1 MKNCELNVRT
11 IDEGAID
18 EKSGMNFSEYIA
30 ILSGDTTLLEK
41 SKLEK
46 KIAVMESL
54 KVSHFREI
62 ARNKY
67 QLESLQNERASTIK
81 TLDKLTADEKVYKT
95 SLQLDKDGIKV
106 NPIRLANVSTSDSQ
120 AIGQHIIKLYHDWKP
135 TIASEQKEKIGTLYG
150 FNLYIRRQQ
159 EAYEENGVFEYRYSN
174 TFYAQRGDDG
184 IKYTY
189 NNGLPNTDNP
199 KLAARHLLNAIDR
212 VESLRGKYEHTLSDL
227 NTAIPKLEQL
237 TTKPFLKEPELQQM
251 KNELANLER
260 QIAIKIQENQLKQQ
274 QVGESKSEE
283 VAEAPV
289 IQLAEKMNGHSAAKE
304 VVLVS
309 TQVSERPR
317 SRMRL

>member
-1 MKNCELNVRT
+1 
-11 IDEGAID
+11 
-18 EKSGMNFSEYIA
+18 
-30 ILSGDTTLLEK
+30 LEK

-67 QLESLQNERASTIK
+67 QLENLQNEQASTVK
-81 TLDKLTADEKVYKT
+81 TLDKLAADEKVYKAG
-95 SLQLDKDGIKV
+95 LQLDKDGVKV
-106 NPIRLANVSTSDSQ
+106 NPIKLDNISASDSE
-120 AIGQHIIKLYHDWKP
+120 AIGKHIIKLYQDWKP
-135 TIASEQKEKIGTLYG
+135 AAADKHTAEIGTLYG
-150 FNLYIRRQQ
+150 FNLFIRRRQ

-174 TFYAQRGDDG
+174 SFYAQRGDG

-199 KLAARHLLNAIDR
+199 KLAARHFLNAIDR
-212 VESLRGKYEHTLSDL
+212 VESLKEKYEHTLSEL
-227 NTAIPKLEQL
+227 NTSIPKLEQL
-237 TTKPFLKEPELQQM
+237 TTKPFLQEAELQQM

-274 QVGESKSEE
+274 QVGNSEPEE
-283 VAEAPV
+283 VTETPV
-289 IQLAEKMNGHSAAKE
+289 IQLAEKVNGHAVPKE
-304 VVLVS
+304 VILPS
-309 TQVSERPR
+309 QQTAERPR

>member
-30 ILSGDTTLLEK
+30 ILSGDTSLLEK

-62 ARNKY
+62 SRNKY
-67 QLESLQNERASTIK
+67 QLENQQNEQASTIK
-81 TLDKLTADEKVYKT
+81 ILDKLTADEKVYKAV
-95 SLQLDKDGIKV
+95 LQLDKDGIKV
-106 NPIRLANVSTSDSQ
+106 NAIKLDNVSSIDSE
-120 AIGQHIIKLYHDWKP
+120 AIGRHIIKLYQDWKP
-135 TIASEQKEKIGTLYG
+135 ATADEHTAQVGTLYG

-174 TFYAQRGDDG
+174 SFYAQREHDG

-199 KLAARHLLNAIDR
+199 KLAARHFLNAIDR
-212 VESLRGKYEHTLSDL
+212 VETLKEKYQNTLSEL

-237 TTKPFLKEPELQQM
+237 TTKPFLQEAELQQM
-251 KNELANLER
+251 KSELANLER
-260 QIAIKIQENQLKQQ
+260 QIAIRIQENQLKQQ
-274 QVGESKSEE
+274 QVVESEPE
-283 VAEAPV
+283 DITEAPI
-289 IQLAEKMNGHSAAKE
+289 IQLAEKVNGHSVPKE
-304 VVLVS
+304 VVLAS
-309 TQVSERPR
+309 QQVAERPR